1 MSAHIVEQV
10 LSLSKADAAVVIV
23 NEASSV
29 NLRWANSTLTTNGS
43 TRSHGIT
50 VVSIIDKCV
59 GVRFGTSFD
68 EHDLRSLVEASEAD
82 ARAAEPAQD
91 FAELVPGRTEDGFE
105 DPAVHTTPSV
115 FDTFAREL
123 GEAFKTIRIQLFGFA
138 KHDSTTTWLGTST
151 GLRKRHVQP
160 SGSVDWTAKNG
171 KPRGSVWHG
180 QATRDFT
187 DVSVPE
193 TVVEL
198 QRRLGWAENVIDLEA
213 GRYETIL
220 PPSAVAD
227 LLIYSYW
234 SSAGRDAAEG
244 RTAFSKP
251 GGTRVGERLAD
262 AALQLY
268 SDPHDADLATEPFV
282 LAGGS
287 SAASSVFD
295 NGLPLSRTDWIK
307 GGVLNS
313 LIETR
318 ASARERGVP
327 VTPAID
333 NLILSTS
340 GTKTVDQMI
349 KSTKRGLLVTCLW
362 YIREVDP
369 ERLLLTGLTRDG
381 VYLVEDGEVKGIVNN
396 FRFNESPI
404 ELLGRI
410 AEAGASVATL
420 PREWGDYFTL
430 TRMPPL
436 RIPDFNMS
444 TVSPAS

>member
-10 LSLSKADAAVVIV
+10 LSLSKADAAIVII

-50 VVSIIDKCV
+50 MVSIIDRCV

-68 EHDLRSLVEASEAD
+68 DADLRSLVEASEAD
-82 ARAAEPAQD
+82 ARAGEPAQD

-123 GEAFKTIRIQLFGFA
+123 GEAFRTSGIQLFGFA

-171 KPRGSVWHG
+171 KPRGSVWNG

-187 DVSVPE
+187 DVSVPD

-410 AEAGASVATL
+410 DSTL
-420 PREWGDYFTL
+420 R
-430 TRMPPL
+430 
-436 RIPDFNMS
+436 
-444 TVSPAS
+444 